1 MREDDGS
8 GRGGRRR
15 QGIVTGP
22 TLPATATRFTRIR
35 ARLEA
40 AAPERGFP
48 AFVHEFLLFGF
59 KQGWAC
65 LFGGL
70 MLALLLG
77 THLWWPADA
86 PIARY
91 DVLTI
96 AALLIQIAMLTLRL
110 ESWDE
115 AKVILAFHI
124 VGTVMELFKTAH
136 GSWQY
141 PEAGLLRIGNVPL
154 FSGFMYAAV
163 GSYLARVWRI
173 FDFRFSRYPPRWATI
188 ALAVAIYV
196 NFFAHHWL
204 PDIRI
209 ALFAA
214 AALIFGRCWVHY
226 RPFRAYRKMPLL
238 LGFLLVAL
246 FIWFAENIG
255 TFARAWSYPN
265 QRGGWHPVSIGKLG
279 AWYLLMIISFV
290 LVSLVHRVRGPESAV
305 D

>member
-1 MREDDGS
+1 MVTPAETPDPSRNQ
-8 GRGGRRR
+8 RG
-15 QGIVTGP
+15 
-22 TLPATATRFTRIR
+22 ATRFAGVR

-40 AAPERGFP
+40 AVPERGLP
-48 AFVHEFLLFGF
+48 AFLYEFLLFGF

-86 PIARY
+86 PVARY
-91 DVLTI
+91 DFLTV
-96 AALLIQIAMLTLRL
+96 AALVIQIAMLAFRL
-110 ESWDE
+110 ESLGE

-136 GSWQY
+136 GSWEY
-141 PEAGLLRIGNVPL
+141 REPGLLRIGDVPL

-173 FDFRFSRYPPRWATI
+173 FDFRFSHYPKPWMTI
-188 ALAVAIYV
+188 VLAAAIYI

-204 PDIRI
+204 PDIRLG
-209 ALFAA
+209 LFAA
-214 AALIFGRCWVHY
+214 TALIFARTWVHY
-226 RPFRAYRKMPLL
+226 RPLRAERKMPLL

-255 TFARAWSYPN
+255 TYAHAWSYPH
-265 QRGGWHPVSIGKLG
+265 QRGGWSAVPVTKLG

-290 LVSLVHRVRGPESAV
+290 LVERLHGARALEN
-305 D
+305 